1 MGYDNGKNQGKKL
14 KSGRLPKRPLA
25 TSRTCIGARV
35 EIRLSIDSKLE
46 VMTITG
52 KPKLQEVAQAI
63 EATTLHIAELNKI
76 WSDLHDGT

>member
-1 MGYDNGKNQGKKL
+1 MIMARIKEKNL
-14 KSGRLPKRPLA
+14 NLVVYPNDHLPPHVHVL
-25 TSRTCIGARV
+25 GPGG

-76 WSDLHDGT
+76 WSDLHDVT